1 VNIGLIIAIVAVIAL
16 IGGGIFFLTSG
27 DDDDTSAEGGA
38 TTEQGGDGS
47 GDLEAGPPTQPPTG
61 SPEFD
66 DLAQSCYEGDMRSCD
81 QLFNETPVGSDYEA
95 YGDTCGGRWPI
106 SARPSCTQVITDPL
120 PPED

>member
-27 DDDDTSAEGGA
+27 DDDDDSADDATSGE
-38 TTEQGGDGS
+38 
-47 GDLEAGPPTQPPTG
+47 LEAGPPTQPPSG

-81 QLFNETPVGSDYEA
+81 ELFNETPVGSDYEA

-106 SARPSCTQVITDPL
+106 SARPSCTQVIPDPL

>member
-27 DDDDTSAEGGA
+27 DDDDDSADDTTSGE
-38 TTEQGGDGS
+38 
-47 GDLEAGPPTQPPTG
+47 LEAGPPTQPPTG

-106 SARPSCTQVITDPL
+106 SARPNCTQVIPDPL